1 YRVHSAGRAQ
11 PRRVQGP
18 GPRRGRGRI
27 ARRCSGRRRG
37 RCVLRGHGDGPLRPG
52 RAGHVRAVDSDRG
65 HRRGGRNRRSSP
77 RLAGHGRADHGPSSA
92 LRQTLRRSAFRAHRG
107 RRDLCRRGQVWG
119 LPRTGA
125 GLRLMEVGGIQALRR
140 WRARQSGR
148 VGLVP
153 TMGALHS
160 GHQALMTR
168 ARAESDLVVTSIFV
182 NPLQFGA
189 DEDFVQYP
197 RPIASDLAKCEE
209 AGVDFVFAPALGEMY
224 PSAPEVRVVA
234 GRMGAVFE
242 GEARPG
248 HFDGVLTVVAKL
260 FNLIEPDV
268 TVFGLKD
275 IQQFCLVKRMIA
287 DLDFDI
293 EIIGLP
299 VVRDADGLAMSSRN
313 EYLSPSDRER
323 ALTIPRALDA
333 AAEVAA
339 GRAPEGADPGASAL
353 RGAASGRAASGETVT
368 RRAASG
374 ETAIG
379 SVADGVLPESI
390 ESAARAVLEPAAE
403 RGELDIIY
411 LSLVDASTLRP
422 CPADFRGS
430 ALLLVSAT
438 VGGTHLI
445 DNLPLE
451 F

>member
-1 YRVHSAGRAQ
+1 
-11 PRRVQGP
+11 
-18 GPRRGRGRI
+18 
-27 ARRCSGRRRG
+27 
-37 RCVLRGHGDGPLRPG
+37 
-52 RAGHVRAVDSDRG
+52 
-65 HRRGGRNRRSSP
+65 
-77 RLAGHGRADHGPSSA
+77 
-92 LRQTLRRSAFRAHRG
+92 
-107 RRDLCRRGQVWG
+107 
-119 LPRTGA
+119 
-125 GLRLMEVGGIQALRR
+125 MEVGGIQALRR

-260 FNLIEPDV
+260 FNLIKPDV

-323 ALTIPRALDA
+323 AVAIPRALDA

-339 GRAPEGADPGASAL
+339 GGVREGAASV
-353 RGAASGRAASGETVT
+353 GAASGEAREGADSGEAVV
-368 RRAASG
+368 
-374 ETAIG
+374 E
-379 SVADGVLPESI
+379 SVADGVLPEAI
-390 ESAARAVLEPAAE
+390 ESAARAVLESAAE
-403 RGELDIIY
+403 RGELEIIY

-430 ALLLVSAT
+430 ALLLVSAI

>member
-1 YRVHSAGRAQ
+1 
-11 PRRVQGP
+11 
-18 GPRRGRGRI
+18 
-27 ARRCSGRRRG
+27 
-37 RCVLRGHGDGPLRPG
+37 
-52 RAGHVRAVDSDRG
+52 
-65 HRRGGRNRRSSP
+65 
-77 RLAGHGRADHGPSSA
+77 
-92 LRQTLRRSAFRAHRG
+92 
-107 RRDLCRRGQVWG
+107 
-119 LPRTGA
+119 
-125 GLRLMEVGGIQALRR
+125 MKVGGIQALRR

-260 FNLIEPDV
+260 FNLIKPDV

-323 ALTIPRALDA
+323 ALAIPRALDA

-339 GRAPEGADPGASAL
+339 GGVRE
-353 RGAASGRAASGETVT
+353 GAASGGADSGEAVV
-368 RRAASG
+368 
-374 ETAIG
+374 E
-379 SVADGVLPESI
+379 SVADGVLPEAI
-390 ESAARAVLEPAAE
+390 ESAARAVLESAAE

-430 ALLLVSAT
+430 ALLLVSAI

>member
-1 YRVHSAGRAQ
+1 
-11 PRRVQGP
+11 
-18 GPRRGRGRI
+18 
-27 ARRCSGRRRG
+27 
-37 RCVLRGHGDGPLRPG
+37 
-52 RAGHVRAVDSDRG
+52 
-65 HRRGGRNRRSSP
+65 
-77 RLAGHGRADHGPSSA
+77 
-92 LRQTLRRSAFRAHRG
+92 
-107 RRDLCRRGQVWG
+107 
-119 LPRTGA
+119 
-125 GLRLMEVGGIQALRR
+125 MEVGGIQALRR

-260 FNLIEPDV
+260 FNLIKPDV

-323 ALTIPRALDA
+323 ALAIPRALDA

-339 GRAPEGADPGASAL
+339 GEVRE
-353 RGAASGRAASGETVT
+353 GAASGGADSGEAVV
-368 RRAASG
+368 
-374 ETAIG
+374 E
-379 SVADGVLPESI
+379 SVADGVLPEAI
-390 ESAARAVLEPAAE
+390 ESAARAVLESAAE

-430 ALLLVSAT
+430 ALLLVSAI

>member
-1 YRVHSAGRAQ
+1 
-11 PRRVQGP
+11 
-18 GPRRGRGRI
+18 
-27 ARRCSGRRRG
+27 
-37 RCVLRGHGDGPLRPG
+37 
-52 RAGHVRAVDSDRG
+52 
-65 HRRGGRNRRSSP
+65 
-77 RLAGHGRADHGPSSA
+77 
-92 LRQTLRRSAFRAHRG
+92 
-107 RRDLCRRGQVWG
+107 
-119 LPRTGA
+119 
-125 GLRLMEVGGIQALRR
+125 MEVGGIQALRR
-140 WRARQSGR
+140 WRAERSGR

-168 ARAESDLVVTSIFV
+168 ARAESDLVVASIFV

-197 RPIASDLAKCEE
+197 RPIEEDLKRCEE
-209 AGVDFVFAPALGEMY
+209 AGVDFVFAPALAEMY

-242 GEARPG
+242 GAARPG

-260 FNLIEPDV
+260 FTLIAPDV

-275 IQQFCLVKRMIA
+275 IQQFVLVKRMIA
-287 DLDFDI
+287 DLNFDI

-313 EYLSPSDRER
+313 SYLDSEDRAR
-323 ALTIPRALDA
+323 SLAIPRALDA
-333 AAEVAA
+333 AAEVAEGSRETA
-339 GRAPEGADPGASAL
+339 GSDAGGGAGASLPAAVEAAAL
-353 RGAASGRAASGETVT
+353 AE
-368 RRAASG
+368 
-374 ETAIG
+374 
-379 SVADGVLPESI
+379 
-390 ESAARAVLEPAAE
+390 LEPAAE
-403 RGELDIIY
+403 RGDLEIVY
-411 LSLVDASTLRP
+411 CSLVEAATLRP
-422 CPADFRGS
+422 CPPDFTGP

>member
-1 YRVHSAGRAQ
+1 
-11 PRRVQGP
+11 
-18 GPRRGRGRI
+18 
-27 ARRCSGRRRG
+27 
-37 RCVLRGHGDGPLRPG
+37 
-52 RAGHVRAVDSDRG
+52 
-65 HRRGGRNRRSSP
+65 
-77 RLAGHGRADHGPSSA
+77 
-92 LRQTLRRSAFRAHRG
+92 
-107 RRDLCRRGQVWG
+107 
-119 LPRTGA
+119 
-125 GLRLMEVGGIQALRR
+125 MEVGGIQALRR

-260 FNLIEPDV
+260 FNLIKPDV

-313 EYLSPSDRER
+313 EYLSPTDRER
-323 ALTIPRALDA
+323 ALAIPRALDA

-339 GRAPEGADPGASAL
+339 GGVRE
-353 RGAASGRAASGETVT
+353 GAASGGAASGEA
-368 RRAASG
+368 REGAASG
-374 ETAIG
+374 EAVVE
-379 SVADGVLPESI
+379 SVADGVLPEAI
-390 ESAARAVLEPAAE
+390 ESAARAVLESAAE

-422 CPADFRGS
+422 CPADLRGS